1 MQIPTML
8 TQYLLTRFRRSFHS
22 REQLEAWQ
30 DLRVQKHIREVLKH
44 SPFYREHFGSLSPDE
59 WRHFPTIDKT
69 VMMEHFDRLN
79 TAGIKKAEAFQLA
92 MRAEESRDFTPTIRG
107 ITIGLSSGTSGNR
120 GLFLVSE
127 KERYR
132 WAGTMLAKL
141 LPGSLLDRHHIAFF
155 LRANS
160 NLYTSVE
167 RGRIQFRFF
176 DLLRPVKE
184 HIEQLNSFQ
193 PTILVG
199 PPSMLRFLAEQ
210 QQLQQLNIHP
220 QKVISVAEVLDP
232 LDEAV
237 ISRAFQQTVHQVYQC
252 TEGFLAVTCPYGTLH
267 INEDI
272 VVIQKEM
279 LDPDTGKF
287 SPIITD
293 FSRWTQPILR
303 YRLNDILTERKT
315 PCPCG
320 SVFLAIEQIEGR
332 CDDLFYFRSLS
343 SDQLVPVFP
352 DFIRRAIITADEE
365 IEEYLA
371 IQHSPEQVEI
381 SLRTAAVNNR
391 GPIRQNILASLEKLC
406 DHLGCLSPSVRFTSY
421 SRKPGAT
428 KLRRVE
434 RKFPLQ
440 Q

>member
-1 MQIPTML
+1 ML